1 MSTYLPEE
9 KIYAQ
14 NMSIKGDFN
23 NCSLNT
29 VICECDMK
37 GLKKHLEECMYRWA
51 VLCDVLF
58 A

>member
-9 KIYAQ
+9 KIYVQ

-37 GLKKHLEECMYRWA
+37 GLKKHLEECMYR
-51 VLCDVLF
+51 
-58 A
+58 